1 MGAMMLSAG
10 MSQNVNPCAGTP
22 LYMAPELFKGQRFTN
37 KVDVFAYGV
46 IVWEIYARE
55 KPWVGYDP
63 LDVRTEVCED
73 DVHASPCNTL
83 SDPSAV
89 VLFSP
94 PRIHPALFAHQMA
107 RCAFTRL
114 RQ

>member
-1 MGAMMLSAG
+1 MVPPVLAPSPCSYSFRVGLISAG

-63 LDVRTEVCED
+63 LDVRTEVGEI
-73 DVHASPCNTL
+73 AN
-83 SDPSAV
+83 V
-89 VLFSP
+89 VGAF
-94 PRIHPALFAHQMA
+94 IH
-107 RCAFTRL
+107 RC
-114 RQ
+114 